1 MMLQNRHPF
10 ARVAAAAARA
20 ATRRSFS
27 SSSNPIGFVGL
38 GKMGAGMA
46 RNLALCGHEV
56 VLFDV
61 DAAVTSLVAESI
73 PGARAAASPADVA
86 AQTSTVVSMVPNDAC
101 LNSVVKASDGLLSAG
116 SQQLLHISCS
126 TVSPFTSRELSELG
140 GGGYTH
146 VSAPVF
152 ARPDGIEA
160 KQAYFPISGGTDAD
174 RVRATELLSS
184 TSPKAFNFGDD
195 PGAANVVKLCGNYMI
210 AASIQSLAESLAL
223 AENNGLDRVEVM
235 EMLTSTI
242 FDCLIY
248 KGYGQRVAMRD
259 HKPGGFA
266 LELGL
271 KDVTLVLDTAHHSK
285 VPMPLGSVLHDRWL
299 ASFAKGRGAVD
310 WSAVGLSVSE
320 DSGVDVAQELE
331 AAMKAASDEL
341 AKK

>member
-1 MMLQNRHPF
+1 
-10 ARVAAAAARA
+10 
-20 ATRRSFS
+20 
-27 SSSNPIGFVGL
+27 
-38 GKMGAGMA
+38 MA
-46 RNLALCGHEV
+46 RNLAECGHDI

-61 DAAVTSLVAESI
+61 DSAVTNSVASTI

-86 AQTSTVVSMVPNDAC
+86 AQASTVVSMVPNDAC
-101 LNSVVKASDGLLSAG
+101 LDGVVKASDGLLSAG
-116 SQQLLHISCS
+116 SHPLLHISCS
-126 TVSPFTSRELSELG
+126 TVSPFTSRALSELG
-140 GGGYTH
+140 GDGYTH

-160 KQAYFPISGGTDAD
+160 KQAYFPVSGGTDAD
-174 RVRATELLSS
+174 RARATELLSS
-184 TSPKAFNFGDD
+184 TSPKTFDFGDD

-223 AENNGLDRVEVM
+223 AENNGLDRVRVM

-320 DSGVDVAQELE
+320 DSGVDVSQELIAAME
-331 AAMKAASDEL
+331 AAEK
-341 AKK
+341 